1 MIDSVKYLLSVQDVI
16 SIYGILLSS
25 INTIW
30 NIYVF
35 VLLGMVGWIL
45 ARAHEFLFVQKMLL
59 SVVFIAFNVVVL
71 FYFFDAY
78 SDIDRVRVELTAFQE
93 AAKLSTVKN
102 GISENIVQFDPIN
115 RFINVFLFIGGF
127 GLFVLFLI
135 WSKSIWSIGRK
146 EP

>member
-1 MIDSVKYLLSVQDVI
+1 
-16 SIYGILLSS
+16 
-25 INTIW
+25 
-30 NIYVF
+30 
-35 VLLGMVGWIL
+35 
-45 ARAHEFLFVQKMLL
+45 MLL

-115 RFINVFLFIGGF
+115 RFIKCFLFIGGF